1 MSLLKPVAKCHP
13 LERAEPLV
21 AIASEHADAV
31 DRENRFPSEAVD
43 GLREA
48 GLLAAAVPAELGGG
62 GANLSDLC
70 TITRALGT
78 ACSSTAMIFA
88 MHQICALNLV
98 DCAMDSPWHRDFL
111 AQSAV
116 KPMLFASATSEAG
129 VGGDLRQSICAV
141 ETNGER
147 LTLVKECPVISYGEY
162 ADAIFATARRDSHA
176 SLSDQ
181 VLAVILR
188 AQSDLERTSLWD
200 SLGMRGT
207 SSNGYRLKAEF
218 PPEQVVPRAFADIA
232 ADSMVAASHI
242 LWSSVWCGIAEAAFS
257 RAQNFVSAGARTNA
271 GPQPSGTRLATAFAR
286 LRSVQATIDAV
297 LTEWELARGRPTLNT
312 ALSINALKL
321 VISTEALAVVEEALM
336 ICGIL
341 GYSNNGPYS
350 IARQLRDLHS
360 ARLMIGND
368 RIAVSTGQMLL
379 MQRRPKARPV

>member
-13 LERAEPLV
+13 LERAQPL
-21 AIASEHADAV
+21 IATAADYADAV
-31 DRENRFPSEAVD
+31 DRENRFPSEAID
-43 GLREA
+43 ALKEA
-48 GLLAAAVPAELGGG
+48 GLLAVAVPAELGGG
-62 GANLSDLC
+62 GASLSDLS
-70 TITRALGT
+70 TITRALAT

-88 MHQICALNLV
+88 MHQICTLNLV
-98 DCAMDSPWHRDFL
+98 DCALESPWHRDFL
-111 AQSAV
+111 AQSVA

-129 VGGDLRQSICAV
+129 VGGDLRQSICAI

-162 ADAIFATARRDSHA
+162 ADAIFATARRDTHA

-188 AQSDLERTSLWD
+188 GQSDLERTSHWD
-200 SLGMRGT
+200 TLGMRGT
-207 SSNGYRLKAEF
+207 CSNGYRLKAEF
-218 PPEQVVPRAFADIA
+218 APEQIIPCAFADIA

-242 LWSSVWCGIAEAAFS
+242 LWSSAWCGIAEAAFS

-271 GPQPSGTRLATAFAR
+271 APQPSGTRLATAFSR
-286 LRSVQATIDAV
+286 LRSAQATIDSV
-297 LTEWELARGRPTLNT
+297 LTEWELARTRPTLNV

-321 VISTEALAVVEEALM
+321 VVSTEALAVVDEALM

-350 IARQLRDLHS
+350 IARLLRDLHS

-368 RIAVSTGQMLL
+368 RISANTGQMLL
-379 MQRRPKARPV
+379 MQRRPKTRAV